1 MNTEETVHIAL
12 GSNLGDRA
20 SNLSLARSMLEA
32 LVTNLDCSSIYET
45 PPWGVTDQPAFLNQV
60 VRGNTLIPPHRL
72 LDQLKRI
79 EKKMGR
85 QETIRFGPRLID
97 LDILLYG
104 QRVVRSRRLQIPHP
118 RMLERAFVLVP
129 LVEISPGVIIP
140 GTGNTARAC
149 LEHVDTNDIR
159 KIEPLTNCVEEK
171 A

>member
-20 SNLSLARSMLEA
+20 ANLSLARSMLEA

-129 LVEISPGVIIP
+129 LAEVSPGLVIP
-140 GTGNTARAC
+140 GSGQA
-149 LEHVDTNDIR
+149 
-159 KIEPLTNCVEEK
+159 VETLLKQIDPSGVVRFQAEK
-171 A
+171 GEKDEI